1 MQKKVS
7 HYRIVTMKKNQKT
20 GWYPPGGIKTP
31 NFLKIALLSLIFL
44 IFPGILF
51 AQNSI
56 NAAGGKA
63 AGNGGTV
70 SYTLGQVAD
79 QTHTGTNGTVSEG
92 VQQAYEIYVL
102 TGLDDVRQIEL
113 RMTAYPNP
121 VTEFLV
127 LKVSGEFL
135 EKLTYRLFDVQG
147 SLLKSE
153 DITGAETRI
162 LMNDLV
168 PAAYLLR
175 VYPSG
180 DYRNGSTD
188 LIKSFKIIKH

>member
-1 MQKKVS
+1 
-7 HYRIVTMKKNQKT
+7 MKKNQKK
-20 GWYPPGGIKTP
+20 GCFPQGGMKTP
-31 NFLKIALLSLIFL
+31 NSPTIVLLSLVFL

-56 NAAGGKA
+56 NAAGGQA

-92 VQQAYEIYVL
+92 VQQAFEIYVL
-102 TGLDDVRQIEL
+102 TALDDARQIEL
-113 RMTAYPNP
+113 NMTAYPNP
-121 VTEFLV
+121 VTELLV
-127 LKVSGEFL
+127 LKVSGEFS

-147 SLLKSE
+147 SLLKTE
-153 DITGAETRI
+153 DVTGAETRI

-168 PAAYLLR
+168 PATYLLR
-175 VYPSG
+175 VYPS
-180 DYRNGSTD
+180 DDHRNGSTD
-188 LIKSFKIIKH
+188 SIKSFKIIKH